1 MPGTI
6 IVGSKKNDFLENPLM
21 SELSLSEAQLKDLM
35 KTAILEIFQEQRG
48 FFQELV
54 TEAMEDIA
62 LIKAID
68 EGKDSDPVE
77 RDAIFAILEQPE

>member
-1 MPGTI
+1 
-6 IVGSKKNDFLENPLM
+6 M